1 MIQKVSTGLVDICL
15 EINGLVIISNGHCPT
30 EQNDGKKT
38 LHSDLSKGL
47 EQANNII
54 IQQINYMSQQNCSIN
69 VICED
74 IFIVICHFCS
84 SKEWNAK
91 VFMDGFTSDFSTTIS
106 INERIKKHKS
116 IIPSV
121 TAAYTFIGCDSV
133 PNLLQLFLIW
143 LRNRRRDS
151 STFFTNCTIRI
162 QGCTWWAFKK

>member
-15 EINGLVIISNGHCPT
+15 EINGLVIISNDHCPT

-38 LHSDLSKGL
+38 LHSDLSKGH

-54 IQQINYMSQQNCSIN
+54 IQQINYMSQQNFSIN

-74 IFIVICHFCS
+74 VFIVICHFYS

-121 TAAYTFIGCDSV
+121 TAAYTFIGYDSV
-133 PNLLQLFLIW
+133 PNLLQLFLI
-143 LRNRRRDS
+143 
-151 STFFTNCTIRI
+151 
-162 QGCTWWAFKK
+162 